1 MTRTNYQRGRDFEY
15 RTRKKLLD
23 NGAVYVM
30 RAAQSKGAADL
41 LALLPHRGSCGT
53 FHDVANVWLIQCK
66 RDGRLPK
73 KEREVL
79 LDIAART
86 GTIPVLAKTGPNGR
100 GVVFINLYDD
110 KEIEHT

>member
-41 LALLPHRGSCGT
+41 IALWPGRR
-53 FHDVANVWLIQCK
+53 VAGDAVWLIQCK

-86 GTIPVLAKTGPNGR
+86 GTLPVLAKTGPNGR

-110 KEIEHT
+110 KEIQQT